1 MAERFRH
8 RLRVRYDE
16 CDQQGVVFNSH
27 YFAYFDVALTEA
39 FRHAGYPYGEMTASG
54 TDLMVAEAHARYRAP
69 ARFDD
74 EIELEWWITRLG
86 NTAMSTR
93 IDVKRD
99 GELLVEGA
107 MRHVFVDLGEGGSRP
122 MPDEV
127 RAALTPYAE
136 ETQKSPL
143 A

>member
-1 MAERFRH
+1 
-8 RLRVRYDE
+8 
-16 CDQQGVVFNSH
+16 
-27 YFAYFDVALTEA
+27 
-39 FRHAGYPYGEMTASG
+39 
-54 TDLMVAEAHARYRAP
+54 
-69 ARFDD
+69 
-74 EIELEWWITRLG
+74 
-86 NTAMSTR
+86 MSTR

-99 GELLVEGA
+99 GELLVEGE